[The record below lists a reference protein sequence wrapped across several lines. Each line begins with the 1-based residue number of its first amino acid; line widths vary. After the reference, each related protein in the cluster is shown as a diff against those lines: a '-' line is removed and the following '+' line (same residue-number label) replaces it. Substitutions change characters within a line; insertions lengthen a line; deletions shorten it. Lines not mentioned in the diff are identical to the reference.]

1 MGPWLNRNGPRSGMM
16 LATTSFMIDCVM
28 DCISLH
34 ANSIAVTGYFAALA
48 KRHML
53 HSPVSARFQYRGA
66 VFGFA
71 GSDFGRVDKGLRNSP
86 SLGGLNIHGEIV
98 HETQERGENV
108 SIRSSLGYDSV
119 ANLAVREEKDPSAND
134 TKAQLYRLIMLFKIS
149 AMSTTLFGKTAA

>member
-1 MGPWLNRNGPRSGMM
+1 MGPWLKRNGPRSGMM
-16 LATTSFMIDCVM
+16 LDTTSFMIDCLRA
-28 DCISLH
+28 I
-34 ANSIAVTGYFAALA
+34 FAALA

-108 SIRSSLGYDSV
+108 SIRSSRGYDSV